1 MDIAT
6 ILGVVIAIGSILGGQ
21 ALEGGHIGSVLQLT
35 AFIIVMGGTI
45 GACCVQNPLPVVIKS
60 ITSVS
65 LVLTNPSHDVKGTI
79 TQILELANVSRK
91 QGLLAL
97 EGRLKDLHDPF
108 FKKGVQLIV
117 DGTDPKLLQ
126 EILEIEVEQHEES
139 GVHAAKVWEAAGGY
153 APTVGILGAVLG
165 LIHVMEN
172 LADPSKLGGG
182 IAVAFVATV
191 YGVGAANL
199 FFLPIANKMKIKIKE
214 EAGLRTMVILGPRRA
229 CPGGKPPTPPRET
242 GKLSASAR
250 TDEGRQEITVVC
262 PYREAHLDGKYLT
275 SQFTRYDCS
284 VSSWRR
290 KNTKSTKITNAGWC
304 PMPISSPCC
313 SPFLS

>member
-6 ILGVVIAIGSILGGQ
+6 ILGIVIALGSIIGGQ
-21 ALEGGHIGSVLQLT
+21 ALEGGHLGSIMQLT

-45 GACCVQNPLPVVIKS
+45 GACCVQNPLSVVIRAV
-60 ITSVS
+60 TSLS
-65 LVLTNPSHDVKGTI
+65 LAIGNPSHDPKGTI
-79 TQILELANVSRK
+79 KQILDLANISRK

-97 EGRLKDLHDPF
+97 EAKVKEIHDPF

-117 DGTDPKLLQ
+117 DGTEPKAVH
-126 EILEIEVEQHEES
+126 EILEIDVEHHEEQ
-139 GVHAAKVWEAAGGY
+139 GVQAAKVWEAAGGY

-199 FFLPIANKMKIKIKE
+199 FFLPLANKIKFKLKE
-214 EAGLRTMVILGPRRA
+214 ESGLRNMIIIGLVGLAQGENPRLLQ
-229 CPGGKPPTPPRET
+229 E
-242 GKLSASAR
+242 KLES
-250 TDEGRQEITVVC
+250 
-262 PYREAHLDGKYLT
+262 
-275 SQFTRYDCS
+275 
-284 VSSWRR
+284 
-290 KNTKSTKITNAGWC
+290 
-304 PMPISSPCC
+304 
-313 SPFLS
+313 FLPHSERSKEEKK

>member
-1 MDIAT
+1 LDIAT
-6 ILGVVIAIGSILGGQ
+6 ILGIVIAMVSILGGQ

-65 LVLTNPSHDVKGTI
+65 LVVTNPSHDVKGTI
-79 TQILELANVSRK
+79 MQILDLANVSRK

-139 GVHAAKVWEAAGGY
+139 GMHAAKVWEAAGGY

-191 YGVGAANL
+191 YGVGTANL
-199 FFLPIANKMKIKIKE
+199 FFLPIANKMKFKIRE
-214 EAGLRTMVILGPRRA
+214 EAGLRTMVILGLVGLAQGENPRLLQ
-229 CPGGKPPTPPRET
+229 E
-242 GKLSASAR
+242 KLESYLPHHER
-250 TDEGRQEITVVC
+250 TKED
-262 PYREAHLDGKYLT
+262 K
-275 SQFTRYDCS
+275 
-284 VSSWRR
+284 
-290 KNTKSTKITNAGWC
+290 K
-304 PMPISSPCC
+304 
-313 SPFLS
+313 